1 MFPDLG
7 SMVVELTILAALIAT
22 VVALALYRFFV
33 GKEQDFHIHMNP
45 GEAPAIGR
53 QSSLAARLNWIDRWG
68 KSLTVVTLVYFLAL
82 LLLLLYKA
90 WQQSQNVVMT
100 N

>member
-7 SMVVELTILAALIAT
+7 SMVIELTILAALIA
-22 VVALALYRFFV
+22 VVIALALYRFFI

-45 GEAPAIGR
+45 AETPEIGK
-53 QSSLAARLNWIDRWG
+53 QSNIASRLTWIDKWG
-68 KSLTVVTLVYFLAL
+68 KSLTVVTLVYFLIL
-82 LLLLLYKA
+82 LVLILYRS
-90 WQQSQNVVMT
+90 WQQAQNVVLT